1 MSKKN
6 RNITLNVESLIGNLV
21 VITPDSLTEKA
32 QQQLRQQVQMQVTEG
47 CIVAITEALKRAT
60 RQQYRQN
67 ERECGGHCSKCH
79 TRPQQ
84 SVQGNGKCKGVLPR
98 ERVQMC
104 TNNRLPHT
112 PVEKT
117 GFWLW
122 VPSELSILTPS
133 RECRTHGQF
142 RREALY

>member
-47 CIVAITEALKRAT
+47 CIAAITEALKRAT

-67 ERECGGHCSKCH
+67 ERECGGHYSKDR

-84 SVQGNGKCKGVLPR
+84 SVRGNGKNKDVLSH
-98 ERVQMC
+98 ERVQMY

-112 PVEKT
+112 PVGRTK
-117 GFWLW
+117 FWLL
-122 VPSELSILTPS
+122 VQNESSVLTPS
-133 RECRTHGQF
+133 REPRTRGQF
-142 RREALY
+142 RREELY